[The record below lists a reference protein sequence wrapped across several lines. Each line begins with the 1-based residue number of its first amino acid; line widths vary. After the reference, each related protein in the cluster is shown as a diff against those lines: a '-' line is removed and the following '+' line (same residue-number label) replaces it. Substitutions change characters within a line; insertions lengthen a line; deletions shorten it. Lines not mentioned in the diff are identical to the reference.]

1 MSLIKVV
8 ATFHKNDQYRSLH
21 RPQVVVMASQKQI
34 TLSQS
39 LQNQQRD
46 LKNMSSNIYV
56 HFSMIFAECWDEGR
70 VLAKLIL
77 KEKAKELI

>member
-1 MSLIKVV
+1 
-8 ATFHKNDQYRSLH
+8 
-21 RPQVVVMASQKQI
+21 MASQNQI
-34 TLSQS
+34 TLSQF

-56 HFSMIFAECWDEGR
+56 YLSMFLAECLDEGR
-70 VLAKLIL
+70 ILAKWIL